1 MACML
6 RPRTEG
12 EAARPARGGS
22 WNREG
27 VGCEAADTVALFYF
41 LPSFSF
47 FFFVFFFVF
56 VFVSGF
62 LAEQLVQS
70 D

>member
-1 MACML
+1 MHAPAAL
-6 RPRTEG
+6 RL
-12 EAARPARGGS
+12 RGGAGRQRS
-22 WNREG
+22 NREG

-41 LPSFSF
+41 LLSFSF

-56 VFVSGF
+56 VVSGF